1 MRKLFKIP
9 IAALV
14 LSFIQPIVAQHK
26 VQNFSLS
33 NNATSLPVT
42 GYPVLFYANFHP
54 GADWSF
60 QKSINQSESNR
71 LNYVLNGGFIYHR
84 FVQTL
89 IYGSA
94 SMMYE
99 RKLSS
104 RVNFNISLGGGFGNA
119 FSNEAVARLN
129 DQGEYESIR
138 RLYHRPQFLILF
150 QPGFSY
156 SLSKDKPDGI
166 RLTAN
171 FRTMLQGVFVK
182 QYVPLLPIN
191 SFLIGLTI
199 PVKQS
204 NP

>member
-1 MRKLFKIP
+1 MRKLFQI
-9 IAALV
+9 L
-14 LSFIQPIVAQHK
+14 IVALLLSHVQSVDAQRR
-26 VQNFSLS
+26 VQNFSIS

-54 GADWSF
+54 GADWQF
-60 QKSINQSESNR
+60 QKSINQSETNR

-89 IYGSA
+89 LYGSA

-104 RVNFNISLGGGFGNA
+104 RLHFNISLGVGFGNA

-129 DQGEYESIR
+129 DQGEYEAVR

-156 SLSKDKPDGI
+156 SLSKEKPDGI

-191 SFLIGLTI
+191 SFMLGVTV
-199 PVKQS
+199 PFKTTK
-204 NP
+204 P